1 MYFPYLRG
9 RQFELIALRE
19 LVENDRINNKIIP
32 VIEPIKPS
40 STLLKTLQ
48 TFINKE
54 KEITIILNPNVGDFR
69 SKLEEMMNEGSKIA
83 CDLSKLIMNNPFVI
97 KSFIMKAELESEIK
111 HQQDKHEYII
121 INDNRDNLT
130 SYMNIYDEC
139 SPRYTLIPDDRA
151 CKRIVLSDKILFED
165 VFKKQ
170 PRNIDYIKNLDEFFS
185 DSHLYYRNDN
195 FDGFSDYSIVG
206 KEFNESGFAPIAVAI
221 HLVYFDSEKVL
232 RIHHFVSDSNDGI
245 EDPAGKFGEALHK
258 LVKWCEQNNIKETL
272 GLRGLFEC
280 YRNGKYP
287 GLGMVKKYSIMHHIE
302 LVSDYLGG
310 VD

>member
-19 LVENDRINNKIIP
+19 LVESDSINNKIIP

-54 KEITIILNPNVGDFR
+54 KEIAIILNPNVGDFR
-69 SKLEEMMNEGSKIA
+69 SKLEEMINEGSKTA
-83 CDLSKLIMNNPFVI
+83 CDLSELIMDNPFVI
-97 KSFIMKAELESEIK
+97 KAFIMKEELESEIT

-121 INDNRDNLT
+121 INDNRDYLT

-185 DSHLYYRNDN
+185 ESHLYYRNDN

-206 KEFNESGFAPIAVAI
+206 EEFNESGFAPIAVAI

-258 LVKWCEQNNIKETL
+258 LVKWCEKNNIKETL

-280 YRNGKYP
+280 YRTGKYP